1 MKYTKERAGNFNFS
15 TVVTAFDFDLAD
27 LQSEQLL
34 HGLPLQSQ
42 YIYGGFH
49 AADGTLYVV
58 ERKFAAAMTGGSW
71 FMSNESGDM
80 ELLPT
85 AIHTARGE
93 LVRTFTPD
101 TRRWTDHLMQKVG
114 KDNAPDAV
122 SFDLFVD
129 NETMK
134 WSEGELVQTE
144 GKLASQAISFFAP
157 MRDEGLMYVS
167 VPYMMKGTI
176 MGKPVEGAMYF
187 DHLYFS
193 HGIEWKEYAW
203 YTDIQVSWNVF
214 HNLFEDGS
222 FEFGHIV
229 QGAQGFSAGMVV
241 DTKRGVTVSNHLDT
255 DYAMD
260 EEDCIAGASYSM
272 KGKIWD
278 FTADKDG
285 RMLQFNKARWAG
297 YRAQSGITR
306 LRGDDR
312 RMANGF
318 TWLECFADRIRA
330 QGWERK

>member
-1 MKYTKERAGNFNFS
+1 MTAVAGLVAEVILGVAGR
-15 TVVTAFDFDLAD
+15 VV
-27 LQSEQLL
+27 
-34 HGLPLQSQ
+34 
-42 YIYGGFH
+42 GGVSG
-49 AADGTLYVV
+49 AGVSANGRVV
-58 ERKFAAAMTGGSW
+58 IFGNLGGAQAL
-71 FMSNESGDM
+71 FTTT
-80 ELLPT
+80 EL
-85 AIHTARGE
+85 
-93 LVRTFTPD
+93 
-101 TRRWTDHLMQKVG
+101 
-114 KDNAPDAV
+114 
-122 SFDLFVD
+122 
-129 NETMK
+129 
-134 WSEGELVQTE
+134 LVQT
-144 GKLASQAISFFAP
+144 GDTIDGVTIGLPSSADINDSGTISFFAP

-203 YTDIQVSWNVF
+203 STDIQVSWNVF

-312 RMANGF
+312 RVANGF